1 MKDYIK
7 DALKITELGRTMIL
21 SLRFE
26 NEKLCENKTLRDF
39 TLEDYISGAEA
50 LLMVVKDETL
60 PLYATEED
68 GPRSY
73 TSEERAN
80 LERLLRDYIDKYKSP
95 EVSAP

>member
-1 MKDYIK
+1 MKNYIK
-7 DALKITELGRTMIL
+7 DALKIPELGRTMVL

-26 NEKLCENKTLRDF
+26 NEKLCEDKTLQDF
-39 TLEDYISGAEA
+39 TLEDYLSGAEA

-73 TSEERAN
+73 SSEERA
-80 LERLLRDYIDKYKSP
+80 RLAQLLQDYIQKYKSP